1 MTTTVLVVEDDQS
14 LRDALGMTLELGG
27 FQVHGVADGYAA
39 LDVLA
44 EHDIDLVV
52 SDVQMR
58 KMDGHTLLRQ
68 IKAQRTDLPVLMMT
82 AYGTIQNAVQ
92 AMRDGAADYLVKP
105 FEAEVLVSKVS
116 ELLGARSST
125 RKDDGEGVVTSDPRM
140 QEVLAVAHRV
150 AASDA
155 TVLIMGESGVGKE
168 VIFRYIHRQSRRA
181 DLPAVAIN
189 CAAIPENMLEAIL
202 FGYEK
207 GAFTG
212 AYKACPGKFE
222 QAQGGSLLL
231 DEISEMSLPLQAK
244 LLRVLQER
252 QVERLGSNKL
262 TDLDVRVLAT
272 TNRDLRSE
280 VSAGRFREDLFY
292 RLNVF
297 PLRVPALRDRPGDI
311 VPLAKYFL
319 ARAALAAGRSAPQ
332 LSEAAR
338 DFLLRQRWPGNVREL
353 DNVMQRACI
362 IHEGNTIQPADLQ
375 IEGGIV
381 GDFAEPLAE
390 VAQDTVPAGTPADGL
405 SGDLKER
412 ERQLILD
419 ALDEGRGSRKYAAEK
434 LGISPRTLRYKLA
447 RMRDEGSA
455 LPLR

>member
-27 FQVHGVADGYAA
+27 FQVHGAADGYAA

-44 EHDIDLVV
+44 EHEIDLVV

-68 IKAQRTDLPVLMMT
+68 IKAQRADLPVLMMT

-92 AMRDGAADYLVKP
+92 AMHDGAADYLVKP
-105 FEAEVLVSKVS
+105 FEAEVLVAKVS
-116 ELLGARSST
+116 ELLGARGAA
-125 RKDDGEGVVTSDPRM
+125 RKDDAEGIVTADPRM
-140 QEVLAVAHRV
+140 QEVMSVARRV

-168 VIFRYIHRQSRRA
+168 VMFRYVHRHSRRA
-181 DLPAVAIN
+181 DMPSVAIN

-202 FGYEK
+202 FCYEK

-212 AYKACPGKFE
+212 AYKSCPGKFE

-272 TNRDLRSE
+272 TNRDLRAE
-280 VSAGRFREDLFY
+280 VAAGRFREDLFY

-297 PLRVPALRDRPGDI
+297 PLRIPALRERPGDI
-311 VPLAKYFL
+311 VPLAECFL
-319 ARAALAAGRSAPQ
+319 ARAAAAAGTTAPK
-332 LSEAAR
+332 LTDAAR
-338 DFLLRQRWPGNVREL
+338 EFLVEQRWSGNVREL
-353 DNVMQRACI
+353 DNVIQRACI
-362 IHEGNTIQPADLQ
+362 IHEGNLIQPQDLHVEAA
-375 IEGGIV
+375 ICASATAP
-381 GDFAEPLAE
+381 AEPSGQDEAAE
-390 VAQDTVPAGTPADGL
+390 GL

-447 RMRDEGSA
+447 RMREQGEA
-455 LPLR
+455 VPAR

>member
-1 MTTTVLVVEDDQS
+1 
-14 LRDALGMTLELGG
+14 
-27 FQVHGVADGYAA
+27 
-39 LDVLA
+39 
-44 EHDIDLVV
+44 
-52 SDVQMR
+52 
-58 KMDGHTLLRQ
+58 
-68 IKAQRTDLPVLMMT
+68 MMT

-116 ELLGARSST
+116 ELLGARHDA
-125 RKDDGEGVVTSDPRM
+125 RDDDDEGIVTSDPRM
-140 QEVLAVAHRV
+140 QEVLAVARRV
-150 AASDA
+150 AGSDA

-181 DLPAVAIN
+181 EKPAVAIN

-272 TNRDLRSE
+272 TRSARRGDGGALPRRSFLPPQRISLARSGPAR
-280 VSAGRFREDLFY
+280 SAGRY
-292 RLNVF
+292 
-297 PLRVPALRDRPGDI
+297 
-311 VPLAKYFL
+311 
-319 ARAALAAGRSAPQ
+319 RAAGETFPCPR
-332 LSEAAR
+332 
-338 DFLLRQRWPGNVREL
+338 
-353 DNVMQRACI
+353 
-362 IHEGNTIQPADLQ
+362 
-375 IEGGIV
+375 GGSV
-381 GDFAEPLAE
+381 ECA
-390 VAQDTVPAGTPADGL
+390 VAHT
-405 SGDLKER
+405 
-412 ERQLILD
+412 
-419 ALDEGRGSRKYAAEK
+419 GRGCAGHAS
-434 LGISPRTLRYKLA
+434 GV
-447 RMRDEGSA
+447 
-455 LPLR
+455 